1 MSTLSCPED
10 IKCRSVPWQC
20 FSHVPKIGRHR
31 MSCLNSQL
39 FVHSQSHVEIISHNE
54 RFWVVNS
61 LTVTN
66 SRQEPVAPATRMPWQ
81 RKGQRTGNTPS
92 CDSSFPSMAFVAC
105 RLPSQQEVLNSHVKL
120 LKKNHTNSFAV
131 HVQKVK
137 QRFFSVVF
145 SPPPLSKHTKIGSG
159 VFVSSTTPSKRTRTF
174 PGYTNC

>member
-20 FSHVPKIGRHR
+20 FSHAPKIGRHR

-66 SRQEPVAPATRMPWQ
+66 SRQEPVAPATHMPWQ

-92 CDSSFPSMAFVAC
+92 CDSSFPSMSFVAC

-120 LKKNHTNSFAV
+120 LKKPYKLIRSTCSKSKATV
-131 HVQKVK
+131 
-137 QRFFSVVF
+137 FFCGF
-145 SPPPLSKHTKIGSG
+145 PPPPPLQTHQNRFWCFCFLNNTQ
-159 VFVSSTTPSKRTRTF
+159 
-174 PGYTNC
+174 